1 MLHTLHTSMT
11 LPLPRERV
19 FAFFAEAGN
28 LQSITPPELDFTIL
42 TPPPIHLAEG
52 TLIDYRLRLFVIP
65 LRWQTRIA
73 YWDPPR
79 QFVDDQLRGPYHLWM
94 HTHHFH
100 EQDGGTTIEDEVH
113 YRLPLWPLGEVAYPL
128 VHLQLCRIFQYRQ
141 AAIWRHLL
149 SKSER
154 SS

>member
-1 MLHTLHTSMT
+1 MLHTLHMSMT

-19 FAFFAEAGN
+19 FIFFAEAGN

-52 TLIDYRLRLFVIP
+52 TLINYRLRLFSIP

-73 YWDPPR
+73 YWDPPQ
-79 QFVDDQLRGPYHLWM
+79 QFVDEQLRGPYRLWV

-100 EQDGGTTIEDEVH
+100 EQDGGTTIDDEVH
-113 YRLPLWPLGEVAYPL
+113 YRLPLWPLGEVVYPL
-128 VHLQLCRIFQYRQ
+128 VHLQLRRIF
-141 AAIWRHLL
+141 
-149 SKSER
+149 
-154 SS
+154 